1 MNQRLPYAPVLLTLL
16 AGLCLATGAAVA
28 APATSEELNAA
39 ATAPSG
45 GAAAPSTPLVVGSS
59 VSQSKTVELLLQLQD
74 QPPQDKP
81 SADSPRRSVALP
93 AKTAAAPAV
102 DDPNPLLALK
112 ETLLG
117 SATPRDSSPDTR
129 RAETADAATPHG
141 TMAARFPSTATA
153 GGDAEP
159 RQSLLS
165 NPVVRFLR
173 EHRGLILTASLGVL
187 AALWF
192 TASFSIRRG
201 R

>member
-1 MNQRLPYAPVLLTLL
+1 MTQRLLYAPVLLTLL
-16 AGLCLATGAAVA
+16 AGLCLATGATVA

-45 GAAAPSTPLVVGSS
+45 GAAVPATPLVVGSS

-74 QPPQDKP
+74 QPPEARP
-81 SADSPRRSVALP
+81 SADSPRRSGPPP
-93 AKTAAAPAV
+93 AKTAPAPVVEEA
-102 DDPNPLLALK
+102 NPLLALK

-117 SATPRDSSPDTR
+117 SPSPRESSQDTR
-129 RAETADAATPHG
+129 RAEPADAASPYA
-141 TMAARFPSTATA
+141 TMATRSPSTAA
-153 GGDAEP
+153 GAVDGEP

-173 EHRGLILTASLGVL
+173 EHRGLILTASLGILV
-187 AALWF
+187 ALWF
-192 TASFSIRRG
+192 TANFSMRRG

>member
-1 MNQRLPYAPVLLTLL
+1 M
-16 AGLCLATGAAVA
+16 
-28 APATSEELNAA
+28 
-39 ATAPSG
+39 
-45 GAAAPSTPLVVGSS
+45 
-59 VSQSKTVELLLQLQD
+59 
-74 QPPQDKP
+74 
-81 SADSPRRSVALP
+81 P
-93 AKTAAAPAV
+93 AKTAAAPVVEEA
-102 DDPNPLLALK
+102 NPLLALK

-129 RAETADAATPHG
+129 RADTADAASPYG
-141 TMAARFPSTATA
+141 TMAARSPSTATA

-173 EHRGLILTASLGVL
+173 EHRGLILTASLGIL

-192 TASFSIRRG
+192 TANFSMRRG